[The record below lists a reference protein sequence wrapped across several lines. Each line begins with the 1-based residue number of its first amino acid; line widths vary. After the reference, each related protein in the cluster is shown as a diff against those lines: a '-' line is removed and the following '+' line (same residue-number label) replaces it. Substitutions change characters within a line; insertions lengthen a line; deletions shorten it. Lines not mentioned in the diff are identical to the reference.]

1 MEYITFE
8 QACDQIDW
16 LKTEDNGADIFIGKL
31 EIGGDEVLELVGFG
45 AYSGI
50 DNVYLTEETAEK
62 LIVKYGLS
70 IVEG

>member
-16 LKTEDNGADIFIGKL
+16 LKSEDDGADIFIGKL

-45 AYSGI
+45 ASSGI
-50 DNVYLTEETAEK
+50 DNVYLNERDAEE

-70 IVEG
+70 IIEG